1 MAERPRLQIA
11 HGPLGVVGEGV
22 ALGGVGLALAITA
35 HGLAVLPPQL
45 PTHFDASGAPDA
57 WGSRTGFAAIA
68 LVAVLSYGMMTA
80 ISRAPHAF
88 NYVVEITQRNAPVQ
102 YRIAR
107 TGLAWVKALTSLMFA
122 WLQWRTMQTA
132 LGAADGLGPAFLG
145 VAMLAT
151 TVLLVSMVTASW
163 RAR

>member
-1 MAERPRLQIA
+1 MDERPRLQVP
-11 HGPLGVVGEGV
+11 HRPLGLVGEGV
-22 ALGGVGLALAITA
+22 ALSGVGLALAITA
-35 HGLAVLPPQL
+35 HGLAVLPPEL
-45 PTHFDASGAPDA
+45 PTHFDASGQPDA
-57 WGSRTGFAAIA
+57 WGGRMGFAVIA
-68 LVAVLSYGMMTA
+68 VVAVVSYGMMTA
-80 ISRAPHAF
+80 IARAPHAF
-88 NYVVEITQRNAPVQ
+88 NYIVEITRDNAAAQ

-132 LGAADGLGPAFLG
+132 LGLADGLGPAFLG

-151 TVLLVSMVTASW
+151 AVLLVSMVAASW